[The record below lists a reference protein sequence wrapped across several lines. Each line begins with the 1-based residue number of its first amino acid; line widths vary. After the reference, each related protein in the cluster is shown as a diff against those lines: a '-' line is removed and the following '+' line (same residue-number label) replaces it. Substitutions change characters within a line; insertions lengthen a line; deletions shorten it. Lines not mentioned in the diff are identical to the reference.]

1 MASAENSSLKTAE
14 AEVQAHSAELHK
26 ELGLFDLVMAQVLL
40 VIVLDFFGTA
50 AKAGS
55 AHVVFWLVAFVL
67 FFIPLA
73 MVVAHLNR
81 LMPLEGG
88 LYEWARLAFNDQVG
102 FLVAWNLW
110 LFVMLYVAVIG
121 LVTTTF
127 VAYALGPAAAWIASS
142 RWLILAVS
150 FALILAM
157 MLLSA
162 LGLRVGKWLG
172 NAGSIATLITLAVL
186 IATPLLDRWRG
197 TLAEYH
203 PLRLVMP
210 PLTIFSLSVF
220 AKMMFGALSG
230 FEYVAIFA
238 GECRNP
244 ARNLTRSVL
253 ITAPFIALIYIF
265 ATSSILAFVS
275 PEAVDVVGP
284 IPQALRLGLRGL
296 GIGVPHVGVPHV
308 SPLLRDMGS
317 SAGLAG
323 LIVPLVIV
331 LLFMNYPTS
340 FSVYFSASA
349 RLPMVA
355 GWDHLLPAW
364 FTRLHVKYKTPVN
377 SILFLGAITLA
388 GSAAALIG
396 VGPQEAYELL
406 LTWAFTFYAIA
417 YLALFAIP
425 FLSPKNR
432 GLRPRLWL
440 RIAAVSGFLM
450 TLLYV
455 VLSIFPII
463 DVESSWGYSLKIAG
477 VVLGAN
483 LLGWM
488 IYRAGRRKNA
498 RDRPEAIS

>member
-1 MASAENSSLKTAE
+1 MTTENPIALRTAE
-14 AEVQAHSAELHK
+14 AEVQGHSAALRK

-55 AHVVFWLVAFVL
+55 AHVAFWLVAFVL

-88 LYEWARLAFNDQVG
+88 LYEWARLAFGDQVG

-127 VAYALGPAAAWIASS
+127 VAYALGPAAAWMASS
-142 RWLILAVS
+142 MGLILTVS
-150 FALILAM
+150 FALILGM
-157 MLLSA
+157 MFLTA
-162 LGLRVGKWLG
+162 LGLRVGKWLS

-186 IATPLLDRWRG
+186 IATPFLNRWRG

-210 PLTIFSLSVF
+210 PLTVFSLSVF

-265 ATSSILAFVS
+265 ATSSILAFIS
-275 PEAVDVVGP
+275 PESVDVVGP
-284 IPQALRLGLRGL
+284 IPQALRLGSRAL
-296 GIGVPHVGVPHV
+296 GFSGF
-308 SPLLRDMGS
+308 
-317 SAGLAG
+317 
-323 LIVPLVIV
+323 IVPLAIG
-331 LLFMNYPTS
+331 LLFVNYPTS

-355 GWDHLLPAW
+355 GWDHLLPEW
-364 FTRLHVKYKTPVN
+364 FTRLHARYKTPVN
-377 SILFLGAITLA
+377 SILVLGAVTLA
-388 GSAAALIG
+388 GSVVALIG

-425 FLSPKNR
+425 FLSPKER
-432 GLRPRLWL
+432 GLRPALWL

-463 DVESSWGYSLKIAG
+463 DVESSWKYSLKITI

-483 LLGWM
+483 GLGCA
-488 IYRAGRRKNA
+488 IYRTGARRQLG
-498 RDRPEAIS
+498 

>member
-1 MASAENSSLKTAE
+1 LDQSGSVPLATAE
-14 AEVQAHSAELHK
+14 KQIEAHSSVLRK
-26 ELGLFDLVMAQVLL
+26 ELGLFDLVLEQILL

-55 AHVVFWLVAFVL
+55 SHVAFWLLSYIL

-88 LYEWARLAFNDQVG
+88 LYEWARLAFGDQIG

-110 LFVMLYVAVIG
+110 LFVILYVAVIG

-127 VAYALGPAAAWIASS
+127 FAYALGPAAAWIASS
-142 RWLILAVS
+142 KWLIFAVS
-150 FALILAM
+150 AGFIAGM
-157 MLLSA
+157 SLLSA
-162 LGLRVGKWLG
+162 LGLGVGKWLG
-172 NAGSIATLITLAVL
+172 NIGSIATLTVLLLL
-186 IATPLLDRWRG
+186 IAAPPLNLWRG

-210 PLTIFSLSVF
+210 PLTVFSLSVF
-220 AKMMFGALSG
+220 TKMMFGALSG

-244 ARNLTRSVL
+244 ARNLARSVL
-253 ITAPFIALIYIF
+253 ITAPVIALIYIF

-275 PEAVDVVGP
+275 PETVDVVGP
-284 IPQALRLGLRGL
+284 IPQVLRLGSRASGF
-296 GIGVPHVGVPHV
+296 
-308 SPLLRDMGS
+308 
-317 SAGLAG
+317 AGF
-323 LIVPLVIV
+323 IVPFAIA
-331 LLFMNYPTS
+331 LLFVNYPTS

-355 GWDHLLPAW
+355 GWDRLLPDW
-364 FTRLHVKYKTPVN
+364 FTRLHARYKTPVN
-377 SILFLGAITLA
+377 SIIFLGAVTLA
-388 GSAAALIG
+388 GSVAALIG

-406 LTWAFTFYAIA
+406 LTWGFTFYGIA

-425 FLSPKNR
+425 FLSPKDR
-432 GLRPRLWL
+432 GLRPGIWL
-440 RIAAVSGFLM
+440 RLAAISGFLM
-450 TLLYV
+450 TFLYV
-455 VLSIFPII
+455 AFSIFPII
-463 DVESSWGYSLKIAG
+463 EVGNSSRYSVKIAA

-483 LLGWM
+483 FLGWM
-488 IYRAGRRKNA
+488 IYRAGQRKRIA
-498 RDRPEAIS
+498 ES

>member
-1 MASAENSSLKTAE
+1 LSSTDNSFLRTVE
-14 AEVQAHSAELHK
+14 AEVQAHSTELRK

-40 VIVLDFFGTA
+40 VMVLDFFGTA

-67 FFIPLA
+67 FFVPLA

-88 LYEWARLAFNDQVG
+88 LYEWARLAFGDQIG

-150 FALILAM
+150 IGSIGAM
-157 MLLSA
+157 MWLA
-162 LGLRVGKWLG
+162 TLGLRVGKWLS

-186 IATPLLDRWRG
+186 IATPLLNLWRG

-210 PLTIFSLSVF
+210 PLTVFSLSVF
-220 AKMMFGALSG
+220 TKMMFGALSG
-230 FEYVAIFA
+230 FEYVAIFS
-238 GECRNP
+238 GECRSP
-244 ARNLTRSVL
+244 ARNLARSVF

-265 ATSSILAFVS
+265 ATSSILAFVA

-284 IPQALRLGLRGL
+284 IPQTLRLGSRAFGFA
-296 GIGVPHVGVPHV
+296 GFVI
-308 SPLLRDMGS
+308 PL
-317 SAGLAG
+317 A
-323 LIVPLVIV
+323 IV
-331 LLFMNYPTS
+331 LLFVNYPTS

-355 GWDHLLPAW
+355 GWDHLLPGW
-364 FTRLHVKYKTPVN
+364 FTRLHAKYKTPVN
-377 SILFLGAITLA
+377 SILFLGAVTLA
-388 GSAAALIG
+388 GSAVALIG

-406 LTWAFTFYAIA
+406 LTWAFTFYAIV

-440 RIAAVSGFLM
+440 RLAAISGFLM

-463 DVESSWGYSLKIAG
+463 DVESSWGYCLKIAA

-483 LLGWM
+483 FVGWM
-488 IYRAGRRKNA
+488 IYRAGRR
-498 RDRPEAIS
+498 RSRTIG

>member
-1 MASAENSSLKTAE
+1 LTTENPIALRTAE
-14 AEVQAHSAELHK
+14 AEVQGHSAALRK

-55 AHVVFWLVAFVL
+55 AHVAFWLVAFVL

-88 LYEWARLAFNDQVG
+88 LYEWARLAFGDQVG

-127 VAYALGPAAAWIASS
+127 VAYALGPAAAWMASS
-142 RWLILAVS
+142 MGLILTVS
-150 FALILAM
+150 FALILGM
-157 MLLSA
+157 MFLTA
-162 LGLRVGKWLG
+162 LGLRVGKWLS

-186 IATPLLDRWRG
+186 IATPLLNRWRG

-210 PLTIFSLSVF
+210 PLTVFSLSVF

-265 ATSSILAFVS
+265 ATSSILAFIS
-275 PEAVDVVGP
+275 PETVDVVGP
-284 IPQALRLGLRGL
+284 IPQALRLGSRAFGFS
-296 GIGVPHVGVPHV
+296 GF
-308 SPLLRDMGS
+308 
-317 SAGLAG
+317 
-323 LIVPLVIV
+323 IVPLAIG
-331 LLFMNYPTS
+331 LLFVNYPTS

-355 GWDHLLPAW
+355 GWDHLLPEW
-364 FTRLHVKYKTPVN
+364 FTRLHARYKTPVN
-377 SILFLGAITLA
+377 SILVLGAVTLA
-388 GSAAALIG
+388 GSVVALIG

-425 FLSPKNR
+425 FLSPKER
-432 GLRPRLWL
+432 GLRPGLWL

-463 DVESSWGYSLKIAG
+463 DVESSWKYSLKITI

-483 LLGWM
+483 GLGCA
-488 IYRAGRRKNA
+488 IYRTGARRQLG
-498 RDRPEAIS
+498 

>member
-1 MASAENSSLKTAE
+1 MAENSIPLRAAE
-14 AEVQAHSAELHK
+14 AEVQAHSAELRK
-26 ELGLFDLVMAQVLL
+26 ELGLFDLVMAQILL

-88 LYEWARLAFNDQVG
+88 LYEWARLAFNDQIG

-110 LFVMLYVAVIG
+110 LFIVLYVAVIG
-121 LVTTTF
+121 LVTTSF

-142 RWLILAVS
+142 RWLILVVS
-150 FALILAM
+150 FGLIAAM
-157 MLLSA
+157 MWLAA
-162 LGLRVGKWLG
+162 LGLRFGKWLS
-172 NAGSIATLITLAVL
+172 NLGSIATLITLAVL
-186 IATPLLDRWRG
+186 IATPMLNLWRG
-197 TLAEYH
+197 TLSEYH

-210 PLTIFSLSVF
+210 PLTVFSLSVF
-220 AKMMFGALSG
+220 TKMMFGALSG

-238 GECRNP
+238 GECRSP
-244 ARNLTRSVL
+244 ARNLTRSVF

-284 IPQALRLGLRGL
+284 IPQALRLGAG
-296 GIGVPHVGVPHV
+296 GF
-308 SPLLRDMGS
+308 GS
-317 SAGLAG
+317 SAIAG
-323 LIVPLVIV
+323 LIVPLVII
-331 LLFMNYPTS
+331 LLFLNYPTS

-355 GWDHLLPAW
+355 GWDHLLPNW
-364 FTRLHVKYKTPVN
+364 FTRLHARHKTPVN
-377 SILFLGAITLA
+377 SILFLGAVTMA

-406 LTWAFTFYAIA
+406 LTWGFTFYAIA

-425 FLSPKNR
+425 VLSRKDR
-432 GLRPRLWL
+432 GLRPGWWL
-440 RIAAVSGFLM
+440 RLAAVSGFLM

-483 LLGWM
+483 FLGWM
-488 IYRAGRRKNA
+488 IYRAGRRKGHREIA
-498 RDRPEAIS
+498 

>member
-1 MASAENSSLKTAE
+1 MTTENPIALRTAE
-14 AEVQAHSAELHK
+14 AEVQGHSAALRK

-55 AHVVFWLVAFVL
+55 AHVAFWLVAFVL

-88 LYEWARLAFNDQVG
+88 LYEWARLAFGDQVG

-127 VAYALGPAAAWIASS
+127 VAYALGPAAAWMASS
-142 RWLILAVS
+142 MGLILTVS
-150 FALILAM
+150 FALILGM
-157 MLLSA
+157 MFLTA
-162 LGLRVGKWLG
+162 LGLRVGKWLS

-186 IATPLLDRWRG
+186 IATPFLNRWRG

-210 PLTIFSLSVF
+210 PLTVFSLSVF

-265 ATSSILAFVS
+265 ATSSILAFIS
-275 PEAVDVVGP
+275 PETVDVVGP
-284 IPQALRLGLRGL
+284 IPQALRLGSRAFGFS
-296 GIGVPHVGVPHV
+296 GF
-308 SPLLRDMGS
+308 
-317 SAGLAG
+317 
-323 LIVPLVIV
+323 IVPLAIG
-331 LLFMNYPTS
+331 LLFVNYPTS

-355 GWDHLLPAW
+355 GWDHLLPEW
-364 FTRLHVKYKTPVN
+364 FTRLHARYKTPVN
-377 SILFLGAITLA
+377 SILVLGAVTLA
-388 GSAAALIG
+388 GSVVALIG

-425 FLSPKNR
+425 FLSPKER
-432 GLRPRLWL
+432 GLRPALWL

-463 DVESSWGYSLKIAG
+463 DVESSWKYSLKIAI

-483 LLGWM
+483 GLGWA
-488 IYRAGRRKNA
+488 IYRTGTRRQLG
-498 RDRPEAIS
+498 

>member
-1 MASAENSSLKTAE
+1 MGLRTAR
-14 AEVQAHSAELHK
+14 AEVHAHSAELRK

-55 AHVVFWLVAFVL
+55 AHVVFWLIAFVS

-88 LYEWARLAFNDQVG
+88 LYEWARLAFGDQVG

-127 VAYALGPAAAWIASS
+127 VAYALGPAATWIAAS

-157 MLLSA
+157 MWMAA
-162 LGLRVGKWLG
+162 LGLRLGKWLS
-172 NAGSIATLITLAVL
+172 NAGSTATLITLAIL
-186 IATPLLDRWRG
+186 IATPLLNRWRG

-203 PLRLVMP
+203 PLRLAMP
-210 PLTIFSLSVF
+210 PLTFFSLSVF

-284 IPQALRLGLRGL
+284 IPQALRLG
-296 GIGVPHVGVPHV
+296 
-308 SPLLRDMGS
+308 S
-317 SAGLAG
+317 SAFGFAG
-323 LIVPLVIV
+323 FIVPLAIA
-331 LLFMNYPTS
+331 LLFVNYPTS

-355 GWDHLLPAW
+355 GWDHLLPEW
-364 FTRLHVKYKTPVN
+364 FTRLHAKYKTPVN
-377 SILFLGAITLA
+377 SILFLGAVTMA
-388 GSAAALIG
+388 GSVVALVG
-396 VGPQEAYELL
+396 AGPQEAYELL

-425 FLSPKNR
+425 FLSPKDR
-432 GLRPRLWL
+432 GLRPGLWL
-440 RIAAVSGFLM
+440 RLAAISGFLM

-455 VLSIFPII
+455 VLSIFPIV
-463 DVESSWGYSLKIAG
+463 DVESSWGYSVKIAT

-483 LLGWM
+483 LLGWA
-488 IYRAGRRKNA
+488 IYRAGRRKTGLT
-498 RDRPEAIS
+498 

>member
-1 MASAENSSLKTAE
+1 MTAENSTPLQAAE
-14 AEVQAHSAELHK
+14 AEVQAHSAGLRK

-55 AHVVFWLVAFVL
+55 AHVVFWLLAFVL

-73 MVVAHLNR
+73 MVVVHLNG

-88 LYEWARLAFNDQVG
+88 LYEWARLAFGDQIG

-127 VAYALGPAAAWIASS
+127 VAYTLGPAAAWIASS

-150 FALILAM
+150 FVLILAM
-157 MLLSA
+157 MLLA
-162 LGLRVGKWLG
+162 AFGLSVGKWLG
-172 NAGSIATLITLAVL
+172 NVGSIATLITLVVL
-186 IATPLLDRWRG
+186 IATPLLNLWRG
-197 TLAEYH
+197 TISEYR

-210 PLTIFSLSVF
+210 PLTLFSLSVF
-220 AKMMFGALSG
+220 TKMMFGALSG

-244 ARNLTRSVL
+244 ARNLARSVL

-284 IPQALRLGLRGL
+284 IPQALRLGSRAFGF
-296 GIGVPHVGVPHV
+296 
-308 SPLLRDMGS
+308 
-317 SAGLAG
+317 AGF
-323 LIVPLVIV
+323 IVPVIIV
-331 LLFMNYPTS
+331 LLFVNYPTS
-340 FSVYFSASA
+340 FSVYFSAST

-355 GWDHLLPAW
+355 GWDYLLPDW
-364 FTRLHVKYKTPVN
+364 FTSLHARYKTPVN
-377 SILFLGAITLA
+377 SILFLGAVTLA
-388 GSAAALIG
+388 GSATALIG

-425 FLSPKNR
+425 FLSPKER
-432 GLRPRLWL
+432 GLRPRWWL
-440 RIAAVSGFLM
+440 RLAAVSGFLM
-450 TLLYV
+450 TLVYV
-455 VLSIFPII
+455 VLSIFPVI
-463 DVESSWGYSLKIAG
+463 DVESSRGYSLKIAT

-483 LLGWM
+483 VLGWVL
-488 IYRAGRRKNA
+488 YRVGRR
-498 RDRPEAIS
+498 RGRRVIG

>member
-1 MASAENSSLKTAE
+1 MTIENPLAMRIAET
-14 AEVQAHSAELHK
+14 EVRAHSAVLRK

-55 AHVVFWLVAFVL
+55 SHVAFWLVALIL

-88 LYEWARLAFNDQVG
+88 LYEWARLAFGDRIG
-102 FLVAWNLW
+102 FLVAWNLG
-110 LFVMLYVAVIG
+110 LFVTLYVAVIG

-127 VAYALGPAAAWIASS
+127 VAYALGPAAAWMATS
-142 RWLILAVS
+142 RWLILTVS
-150 FALILAM
+150 LVLILALTLM
-157 MLLSA
+157 AA
-162 LGLRVGKWLG
+162 LGLRVGKWLS
-172 NAGSIATLITLAVL
+172 NVGSIATLIALAVL
-186 IATPLLDRWRG
+186 IATPLLNRWHG
-197 TLAEYH
+197 MLAVYR

-210 PLTIFSLSVF
+210 PLTVFSLSVF
-220 AKMMFGALSG
+220 TKMMFGALSG

-275 PEAVDVVGP
+275 PEAVDVVAP
-284 IPQALRLGLRGL
+284 IPQALRLGSRAL
-296 GIGVPHVGVPHV
+296 GFSGF
-308 SPLLRDMGS
+308 L
-317 SAGLAG
+317 
-323 LIVPLVIV
+323 VPLVIV
-331 LLFMNYPTS
+331 LLFVNYPTS

-364 FTRLHVKYKTPVN
+364 FTRLHAKHKTPVN
-377 SILFLGAITLA
+377 SILFLGAVTLA
-388 GSAAALIG
+388 GSVAALIG

-406 LTWAFTFYAIA
+406 LTWGFTFYAIA

-425 FLSPKNR
+425 FLSAKER
-432 GLRPRLWL
+432 GLRPGLWL
-440 RIAAVSGFLM
+440 RTAAVSGFLM

-455 VLSIFPII
+455 VLSIVPIV
-463 DVESSWGYSLKIAG
+463 DVKSSWGYSLKIAA

-483 LLGWM
+483 ALGWL
-488 IYRAGRRKNA
+488 IYRAGQRR
-498 RDRPEAIS
+498 REP

>member
-1 MASAENSSLKTAE
+1 MTTENPIALRTAE
-14 AEVQAHSAELHK
+14 AEVQGHSAALRK

-55 AHVVFWLVAFVL
+55 AHVAFWLVAFVL

-88 LYEWARLAFNDQVG
+88 LYEWARLAFGDQVG

-127 VAYALGPAAAWIASS
+127 VAYALGPAAAWMASS
-142 RWLILAVS
+142 MGLILTVS
-150 FALILAM
+150 FALILGM
-157 MLLSA
+157 MFLTA
-162 LGLRVGKWLG
+162 LGLRVGKWLS

-186 IATPLLDRWRG
+186 IATPFLNRWRG

-210 PLTIFSLSVF
+210 PLTVFSLSVF

-265 ATSSILAFVS
+265 ATSSILAFIS
-275 PEAVDVVGP
+275 PETVDVVGP
-284 IPQALRLGLRGL
+284 IPQALRLGSRAFGFS
-296 GIGVPHVGVPHV
+296 GF
-308 SPLLRDMGS
+308 
-317 SAGLAG
+317 
-323 LIVPLVIV
+323 IVPLAIG
-331 LLFMNYPTS
+331 LLFVNYPTS

-355 GWDHLLPAW
+355 GWDHLLPEW
-364 FTRLHVKYKTPVN
+364 FTRLHARYKTPVN
-377 SILFLGAITLA
+377 SILVLGAVTLA
-388 GSAAALIG
+388 GSVVALIG

-425 FLSPKNR
+425 FLSPKER
-432 GLRPRLWL
+432 GLRPGLWL

-463 DVESSWGYSLKIAG
+463 DVESSWKYSLKITI

-483 LLGWM
+483 GLGCA
-488 IYRAGRRKNA
+488 IYRTGARRQLG
-498 RDRPEAIS
+498 

>member
-1 MASAENSSLKTAE
+1 LTTENPIALRTAE
-14 AEVQAHSAELHK
+14 AEVQGHSAALRK

-50 AKAGS
+50 AKAGP

-88 LYEWARLAFNDQVG
+88 LYEWARLAFGDQIG

-150 FALILAM
+150 FGLILAM
-157 MLLSA
+157 MLMAA
-162 LGLRVGKWLG
+162 LGLRIGKWLS
-172 NAGSIATLITLAVL
+172 NAGSIATLITLALL
-186 IATPLLDRWRG
+186 IATPLLNRLRG
-197 TLAEYH
+197 TLPEYH
-203 PLRLVMP
+203 PLRLAMP
-210 PLTIFSLSVF
+210 PLTVFSLSVF

-275 PEAVDVVGP
+275 RDAVDVVGP
-284 IPQALRLGLRGL
+284 IPQALRLGLRGF
-296 GIGVPHVGVPHV
+296 GF
-308 SPLLRDMGS
+308 
-317 SAGLAG
+317 AGF
-323 LIVPLVIV
+323 IVPLAIV
-331 LLFMNYPTS
+331 LLFVNYPTS

-355 GWDHLLPAW
+355 GWDKLVPDW
-364 FTRLHVKYKTPVN
+364 FTRLHPRYKTPVN

-388 GSAAALIG
+388 GSVVALIG

-406 LTWAFTFYAIA
+406 LTWGFTFYAIA

-425 FLSPKNR
+425 FLSPKER
-432 GLRPRLWL
+432 GLRPGLWL
-440 RIAAVSGFLM
+440 RAAALSGFLM

-455 VLSIFPII
+455 VLSIFPIV
-463 DVESSWGYSLKIAG
+463 DVESSWAYSVKIVT

-488 IYRAGRRKNA
+488 IYRAGRGRSRSRSDDCLSN
-498 RDRPEAIS
+498 S

>member
-1 MASAENSSLKTAE
+1 LASDDTIALRTSE
-14 AEVQAHSAELHK
+14 AELRAHSESLRK
-26 ELGLFDLVMAQVLL
+26 ELGLFDLVMAQFLL

-55 AHVVFWLVAFVL
+55 SHVAFWLVAFIL

-88 LYEWARLAFNDQVG
+88 LYEWARMAFGDQVG

-127 VAYALGPAAAWIASS
+127 VAYALGPTAAWMASS

-150 FALILAM
+150 LVLILGM
-157 MLLSA
+157 MFLTA
-162 LGLRVGKWLG
+162 LGLQVGKWLS
-172 NAGSIATLITLAVL
+172 NAGSIATLITLVLL
-186 IATPLLDRWRG
+186 IATPLLSRWRG

-210 PLTIFSLSVF
+210 PLTVFSLSVF
-220 AKMMFGALSG
+220 TKMMFGALSG

-253 ITAPFIALIYIF
+253 ITAPFIALLYIF

-284 IPQALRLGLRGL
+284 IPQALWLGSRGF
-296 GIGVPHVGVPHV
+296 
-308 SPLLRDMGS
+308 
-317 SAGLAG
+317 GLAG
-323 LIVPLVIV
+323 IIVPLAIV
-331 LLFMNYPTS
+331 LLFLNYPTS

-355 GWDHLLPAW
+355 GWDHLLPEW
-364 FTRLHVKYKTPVN
+364 FTRLHSRYKTPVN
-377 SILFLGAITLA
+377 SILFLGAVTLA
-388 GSAAALIG
+388 GSVFALIG

-425 FLSPKNR
+425 FLSPKDR
-432 GLRPRLWL
+432 GLRPGLWL
-440 RIAAVSGFLM
+440 RLAAASGFLM

-455 VLSIFPII
+455 VLSIFPIV
-463 DVESSWGYSLKIAG
+463 DVQSSWGYSVKITA

-483 LLGWM
+483 LLGWA
-488 IYRAGRRKNA
+488 IYRGSRR
-498 RDRPEAIS
+498 RRIEIT

>member
-1 MASAENSSLKTAE
+1 LTMENPITIRTAE
-14 AEVQAHSAELHK
+14 TEVQAHSAVLRK

-55 AHVVFWLVAFVL
+55 SHVAFWLVAFVL

-73 MVVAHLNR
+73 MVVAYLNR

-88 LYEWARLAFNDQVG
+88 LYEWARLAFGDQIG

-110 LFVMLYVAVIG
+110 LFVTLYVAVIG

-127 VAYALGPAAAWIASS
+127 VAYALGPAAAWMASS
-142 RWLILAVS
+142 RWLILTVS

-157 MLLSA
+157 MLMAA
-162 LGLRVGKWLG
+162 LGLRVGKWLS
-172 NAGSIATLITLAVL
+172 NVGSIATLITLVVL
-186 IATPLLDRWRG
+186 IATPLLNRWHG
-197 TLAEYH
+197 TLAAYH

-210 PLTIFSLSVF
+210 PLTVFSLSVF
-220 AKMMFGALSG
+220 TKMMFGALSG

-275 PEAVDVVGP
+275 PDAVDVVAP
-284 IPQALRLGLRGL
+284 IPQALRLGSRAFGFSGFL
-296 GIGVPHVGVPHV
+296 
-308 SPLLRDMGS
+308 
-317 SAGLAG
+317 
-323 LIVPLVIV
+323 VPLAIV
-331 LLFMNYPTS
+331 LLFVNYPTS

-364 FTRLHVKYKTPVN
+364 FTRLHAKYKTPVN
-377 SILFLGAITLA
+377 SILFLGAVTLA
-388 GSAAALIG
+388 GSVAALIG

-406 LTWAFTFYAIA
+406 LTWGFTFYAIA

-425 FLSPKNR
+425 FLSAKER
-432 GLRPRLWL
+432 GLRPGLWL
-440 RIAAVSGFLM
+440 RAAAVSGFLM

-455 VLSIFPII
+455 VLSIFPIV
-463 DVESSWGYSLKIAG
+463 DVESSWGYSLKIAA

-483 LLGWM
+483 ILGWL
-488 IYRAGRRKNA
+488 IYRAGRQRQ
-498 RDRPEAIS
+498 RQ

>member
-1 MASAENSSLKTAE
+1 MRTAG
-14 AEVQAHSAELHK
+14 AEVQAHSAELRK

-40 VIVLDFFGTA
+40 VIVVDFFGTA

-55 AHVVFWLVAFVL
+55 AHVVFWLVAFVP

-88 LYEWARLAFNDQVG
+88 LYEWARLAFGDQIG

-127 VAYALGPAAAWIASS
+127 TAYALGPAAAWIASS
-142 RWLILAVS
+142 RGLILVVS
-150 FALILAM
+150 SALILAM
-157 MLLSA
+157 MWLTA
-162 LGLRVGKWLG
+162 LGLGVGKWLG
-172 NAGSIATLITLAVL
+172 NVGSIAVLITLAVL
-186 IATPLLDRWRG
+186 IAAPLLNLWRG
-197 TLAEYH
+197 TLSEYH

-210 PLTIFSLSVF
+210 PLTLFSLSVF

-275 PEAVDVVGP
+275 PGAVDVVGP
-284 IPQALRLGLRGL
+284 IPQALRLGARGF
-296 GIGVPHVGVPHV
+296 GF
-308 SPLLRDMGS
+308 
-317 SAGLAG
+317 AGG
-323 LIVPLVIV
+323 FVVPLAII
-331 LLFMNYPTS
+331 LLFVNYPTT

-355 GWDHLLPAW
+355 GWDRLLPDW
-364 FTRLHVKYKTPVN
+364 FTRLHSKYKTPVN
-377 SILFLGAITLA
+377 SILFLGAVTLA

-406 LTWAFTFYAIA
+406 LTWGFTFYAIA

-425 FLSPKNR
+425 FLSPKDR
-432 GLRPRLWL
+432 GLRPRWWL
-440 RIAAVSGFLM
+440 RLAAVSGFLM
-450 TLLYV
+450 TLVYV
-455 VLSIFPII
+455 VLSIFPVI
-463 DVESSWGYSLKIAG
+463 DVESSRGYSIKIAT

-483 LLGWM
+483 VLGW
-488 IYRAGRRKNA
+488 ILYRAGRRKGRLTA
-498 RDRPEAIS
+498 G

>member
-1 MASAENSSLKTAE
+1 MTTENPIALRTAE
-14 AEVQAHSAELHK
+14 AEVQGHSAALRK

-55 AHVVFWLVAFVL
+55 AHVAFWLVAFVL

-88 LYEWARLAFNDQVG
+88 LYEWARLAFGDQVG

-127 VAYALGPAAAWIASS
+127 VAYALGPAAAWMASS
-142 RWLILAVS
+142 MGLILTVS
-150 FALILAM
+150 FALILGM
-157 MLLSA
+157 MFLTA
-162 LGLRVGKWLG
+162 LGLRVGKWLS

-186 IATPLLDRWRG
+186 IATPLLNRWRG

-210 PLTIFSLSVF
+210 PLTVFSLSVF

-265 ATSSILAFVS
+265 ATSSILAFIS
-275 PEAVDVVGP
+275 PETVDVVGP
-284 IPQALRLGLRGL
+284 IPQALRLGSRAL
-296 GIGVPHVGVPHV
+296 GFSGF
-308 SPLLRDMGS
+308 
-317 SAGLAG
+317 
-323 LIVPLVIV
+323 IVPLAIG
-331 LLFMNYPTS
+331 LLFVNYPTS

-355 GWDHLLPAW
+355 GWDHLLPEW
-364 FTRLHVKYKTPVN
+364 FTRLHARYKTPVN
-377 SILFLGAITLA
+377 SILVLGAVTLA
-388 GSAAALIG
+388 GSVVALIG

-425 FLSPKNR
+425 FLSPKER
-432 GLRPRLWL
+432 GLRPGLWL

-463 DVESSWGYSLKIAG
+463 DVESSSKYSLKITI

-483 LLGWM
+483 GLGCA
-488 IYRAGRRKNA
+488 IYRTGARRQLG
-498 RDRPEAIS
+498 

>member
-1 MASAENSSLKTAE
+1 LTAENSTPLRAAE
-14 AEVQAHSAELHK
+14 ADVQVHSAGLRQ
-26 ELGLFDLVMAQVLL
+26 ELGLFDLVMAQMLL

-50 AKAGS
+50 AKAGP
-55 AHVVFWLVAFVL
+55 AHVVFWLIAIVL

-73 MVVAHLNR
+73 LVVVHLNR

-88 LYEWARLAFNDQVG
+88 LYEWARLAFGDQIG

-127 VAYALGPAAAWIASS
+127 LAYALGPAAAWIASN

-150 FALILAM
+150 FGLILGM
-157 MLLSA
+157 MWLTA

-172 NAGSIATLITLAVL
+172 NAGSIATVVTLAIL
-186 IATPLLDRWRG
+186 IATPLVDRWRG
-197 TLAEYH
+197 ALSEYH

-210 PLTIFSLSVF
+210 PLTVFSLSVF
-220 AKMMFGALSG
+220 TKMMFGALSG

-238 GECRNP
+238 GECRN
-244 ARNLTRSVL
+244 AGRNLTRSVF

-265 ATSSILAFVS
+265 ATSSILVFVA
-275 PEAVDVVGP
+275 PDAVDVVGP
-284 IPQALRLGLRGL
+284 IPQALRVGLHASGTRGFD
-296 GIGVPHVGVPHV
+296 
-308 SPLLRDMGS
+308 S
-317 SAGLAG
+317 LAG
-323 LIVPLVIV
+323 FIMPLAIV
-331 LLFMNYPTS
+331 LLFVNYPTS

-355 GWDHLLPAW
+355 GWDHLLPEW
-364 FTRLHVKYKTPVN
+364 FTRLHAKYKTPVN
-377 SILFLGAITLA
+377 SILFLGGLTLA

-440 RIAAVSGFLM
+440 RVAAMSGFLM

-463 DVESSWGYSLKIAG
+463 DVENPRAYFLKIAG

-483 LLGWM
+483 LLGWA
-488 IYRAGRRKNA
+488 IYRTGRTK
-498 RDRPEAIS
+498 DRPVLQ

>member
-1 MASAENSSLKTAE
+1 MSTENPIALRAAE
-14 AEVQAHSAELHK
+14 AEVQAHSAGLRR
-26 ELGLFDLVMAQVLL
+26 ELGLFDLVMAQILL

-50 AKAGS
+50 VKAGS
-55 AHVVFWLVAFVL
+55 AHVAFWLVAFVL
-67 FFIPLA
+67 FFTPLA

-88 LYEWARLAFNDQVG
+88 LYEWARVAFGDQIG

-127 VAYALGPAAAWIASS
+127 VAYALGPAAAWMASS
-142 RWLILAVS
+142 RGLILAVS
-150 FALILAM
+150 FALIAGM
-157 MLLSA
+157 MFLTA
-162 LGLRVGKWLG
+162 LGLRVGKWLS

-186 IATPLLDRWRG
+186 IATPLLNRWRG

-210 PLTIFSLSVF
+210 PLTVFSLSVF
-220 AKMMFGALSG
+220 TKMMFGALSG

-238 GECRNP
+238 GECRSP

-275 PEAVDVVGP
+275 PETVDVVGP
-284 IPQALRLGLRGL
+284 IPQALRLGSQAF
-296 GIGVPHVGVPHV
+296 GV
-308 SPLLRDMGS
+308 S
-317 SAGLAG
+317 SF
-323 LIVPLVIV
+323 IVPLAIV
-331 LLFMNYPTS
+331 LLFVNYPTS

-355 GWDHLLPAW
+355 GWDHLLPEW
-364 FTRLHVKYKTPVN
+364 FTHLHARYKTPIN
-377 SILFLGAITLA
+377 SIFFLGGVTLA
-388 GSAAALIG
+388 GSIAALIG
-396 VGPQEAYELL
+396 VGPQEAYEIL
-406 LTWAFTFYAIA
+406 LTWSFTFYAVA

-425 FLSPKNR
+425 FLSPKER
-432 GLRPRLWL
+432 GLRPGLWL
-440 RIAAVSGFLM
+440 RGAAVSGFLM

-463 DVESSWGYSLKIAG
+463 GVESSWKYSLKIAA

-483 LLGWM
+483 VLGWTL
-488 IYRAGRRKNA
+488 YRAGSRRQN
-498 RDRPEAIS
+498 R

>member
-1 MASAENSSLKTAE
+1 LTTENPIALRTAE
-14 AEVQAHSAELHK
+14 AEVQGHSAALRK

-55 AHVVFWLVAFVL
+55 AHVAFWLVAFVL

-88 LYEWARLAFNDQVG
+88 LYEWARLAFGDQVG

-127 VAYALGPAAAWIASS
+127 VAYALGPAAAWMASS
-142 RWLILAVS
+142 MGLILTVS
-150 FALILAM
+150 FALILGM
-157 MLLSA
+157 MFLTA
-162 LGLRVGKWLG
+162 LGLRVGKWLS

-186 IATPLLDRWRG
+186 IATPFLNRWRG

-210 PLTIFSLSVF
+210 PLTVFSLSVF

-265 ATSSILAFVS
+265 ATSSILAFIS
-275 PEAVDVVGP
+275 PETVDVVGP
-284 IPQALRLGLRGL
+284 IPQALRLGSRAL
-296 GIGVPHVGVPHV
+296 GFSGF
-308 SPLLRDMGS
+308 
-317 SAGLAG
+317 
-323 LIVPLVIV
+323 IVPLAIG
-331 LLFMNYPTS
+331 LLFVNYPTS

-355 GWDHLLPAW
+355 GWDHLLPEW
-364 FTRLHVKYKTPVN
+364 FTRLHARYKTPVN
-377 SILFLGAITLA
+377 SILVLGAVTLA
-388 GSAAALIG
+388 GSVVALIG

-425 FLSPKNR
+425 FLSPKER
-432 GLRPRLWL
+432 GLRPALWL

-463 DVESSWGYSLKIAG
+463 DVESSWKYSLKIAI

-483 LLGWM
+483 GLGWA
-488 IYRAGRRKNA
+488 IYRTGARRQLG
-498 RDRPEAIS
+498 

>member
-1 MASAENSSLKTAE
+1 MTAENSTPLRAAE
-14 AEVQAHSAELHK
+14 ADVQVHSAGLRQ
-26 ELGLFDLVMAQVLL
+26 ELGLFDLVMAQMLL

-50 AKAGS
+50 AKAGP
-55 AHVVFWLVAFVL
+55 AHVVFWLIAIVL

-73 MVVAHLNR
+73 LVVVHLNR

-88 LYEWARLAFNDQVG
+88 LYEWARLAFGDQIG

-127 VAYALGPAAAWIASS
+127 LAYALGPAAAWIASN

-150 FALILAM
+150 FGLILGM
-157 MLLSA
+157 MWLTA

-172 NAGSIATLITLAVL
+172 NAGSIATVVTLAIL
-186 IATPLLDRWRG
+186 IATPLVDRWRG
-197 TLAEYH
+197 ALSEYH

-210 PLTIFSLSVF
+210 PLTVFSLSVF
-220 AKMMFGALSG
+220 TKMMFGALSG

-238 GECRNP
+238 GECRN
-244 ARNLTRSVL
+244 AGRNLTRSVF

-265 ATSSILAFVS
+265 ATSSILVFVA
-275 PEAVDVVGP
+275 PDAVDVVGP
-284 IPQALRLGLRGL
+284 IPQALRVGLHASGTRGFD
-296 GIGVPHVGVPHV
+296 
-308 SPLLRDMGS
+308 S
-317 SAGLAG
+317 LAG
-323 LIVPLVIV
+323 FIMPLAIV
-331 LLFMNYPTS
+331 LLFVNYPTS

-355 GWDHLLPAW
+355 GWDHLLPEW
-364 FTRLHVKYKTPVN
+364 FTRLHAKYKTPVN
-377 SILFLGAITLA
+377 SILFLGGLTLA

-440 RIAAVSGFLM
+440 RVAAMSGFLM

-463 DVESSWGYSLKIAG
+463 DVENPRAYFLKIAG

-483 LLGWM
+483 LLGWA
-488 IYRAGRRKNA
+488 IYRTGRTK
-498 RDRPEAIS
+498 DRPVLQ

>member
-1 MASAENSSLKTAE
+1 MTTENPIALRTAE
-14 AEVQAHSAELHK
+14 AEVQGHSAALRK

-55 AHVVFWLVAFVL
+55 AHVAFWLVAFVL

-88 LYEWARLAFNDQVG
+88 LYEWARLAFGDQVG

-127 VAYALGPAAAWIASS
+127 VAYALGPAAAWMASS
-142 RWLILAVS
+142 MGLILTVS
-150 FALILAM
+150 FALILGM
-157 MLLSA
+157 MFLTA
-162 LGLRVGKWLG
+162 LGLRVGKWLS

-186 IATPLLDRWRG
+186 IATPLLNRWRG

-210 PLTIFSLSVF
+210 PLTVFSLSVF

-265 ATSSILAFVS
+265 ATSSILAFIS
-275 PEAVDVVGP
+275 PESVDVVGP
-284 IPQALRLGLRGL
+284 IPQALRLGSRAFGFS
-296 GIGVPHVGVPHV
+296 GF
-308 SPLLRDMGS
+308 
-317 SAGLAG
+317 
-323 LIVPLVIV
+323 IVPLAIV
-331 LLFMNYPTS
+331 LLFVNYPTS

-355 GWDHLLPAW
+355 GWDHLLPEW
-364 FTRLHVKYKTPVN
+364 FTRLHARYKTPVN
-377 SILFLGAITLA
+377 SILVLGAVTLA
-388 GSAAALIG
+388 GSVVALIG

-425 FLSPKNR
+425 FLSPKER
-432 GLRPRLWL
+432 GLRPGLWL

-463 DVESSWGYSLKIAG
+463 DVESSWKYSLKITI

-483 LLGWM
+483 GLGCA
-488 IYRAGRRKNA
+488 IYRTGARRQLG
-498 RDRPEAIS
+498 

>member
-1 MASAENSSLKTAE
+1 MTTENPIALRTAE
-14 AEVQAHSAELHK
+14 AEVQGHSAALRK

-55 AHVVFWLVAFVL
+55 AHVAFWLVAFVL

-88 LYEWARLAFNDQVG
+88 LYEWARLAFGDQVG

-127 VAYALGPAAAWIASS
+127 VAYALGPAAAWMASS
-142 RWLILAVS
+142 MGLILTVS
-150 FALILAM
+150 FALILGM
-157 MLLSA
+157 MFLTA
-162 LGLRVGKWLG
+162 LGLRVGKWLS

-186 IATPLLDRWRG
+186 IATPFLNRWRG

-210 PLTIFSLSVF
+210 PLTVFSLSVF

-265 ATSSILAFVS
+265 ATSSILAFIS
-275 PEAVDVVGP
+275 PETVDVVGP
-284 IPQALRLGLRGL
+284 IPQALRLGSRAFGFS
-296 GIGVPHVGVPHV
+296 GF
-308 SPLLRDMGS
+308 
-317 SAGLAG
+317 
-323 LIVPLVIV
+323 IVPLAIV
-331 LLFMNYPTS
+331 LLFVNYPTS

-355 GWDHLLPAW
+355 GWDHLLPEW
-364 FTRLHVKYKTPVN
+364 FTRLHARYKTPVN
-377 SILFLGAITLA
+377 SILVLGAVTLA
-388 GSAAALIG
+388 GSVVALIG

-425 FLSPKNR
+425 FLSPKER
-432 GLRPRLWL
+432 GLRPALWL

-463 DVESSWGYSLKIAG
+463 DVESSWKYSLKIAI

-483 LLGWM
+483 GLGWA
-488 IYRAGRRKNA
+488 IYRTGARRQLG
-498 RDRPEAIS
+498 

>member
-1 MASAENSSLKTAE
+1 MTTENPIALRTAE
-14 AEVQAHSAELHK
+14 AEVQGHSAALRK

-55 AHVVFWLVAFVL
+55 AHVAFWLVAFVL

-88 LYEWARLAFNDQVG
+88 LYEWARLAFGDQVG

-127 VAYALGPAAAWIASS
+127 VAYALGPAAAWMASS
-142 RWLILAVS
+142 MGLILTVS
-150 FALILAM
+150 FALILGM
-157 MLLSA
+157 MFLTA
-162 LGLRVGKWLG
+162 LGLRVGKWLS

-186 IATPLLDRWRG
+186 IATPLLNRWRG

-210 PLTIFSLSVF
+210 PLTVFSLSVF

-265 ATSSILAFVS
+265 ATSSILAFIS
-275 PEAVDVVGP
+275 PETVDVVGP
-284 IPQALRLGLRGL
+284 IPQALRLGSRAFGFS
-296 GIGVPHVGVPHV
+296 GF
-308 SPLLRDMGS
+308 
-317 SAGLAG
+317 
-323 LIVPLVIV
+323 IVPLAIG
-331 LLFMNYPTS
+331 LLFVNYPTS

-355 GWDHLLPAW
+355 GWDHLLPEW
-364 FTRLHVKYKTPVN
+364 FTRLHARYKTPVN
-377 SILFLGAITLA
+377 SILVLGAVTLA
-388 GSAAALIG
+388 GSVVALIG

-425 FLSPKNR
+425 FLSPKER
-432 GLRPRLWL
+432 GLRPGLWL

-463 DVESSWGYSLKIAG
+463 DVESSWKYSLKITI

-483 LLGWM
+483 GLGCA
-488 IYRAGRRKNA
+488 IYRTGARRQLG
-498 RDRPEAIS
+498 

>member
-1 MASAENSSLKTAE
+1 MTTENPIALRTAE
-14 AEVQAHSAELHK
+14 AEVQGHSAALRK

-55 AHVVFWLVAFVL
+55 AHVAFWLVAFVL

-88 LYEWARLAFNDQVG
+88 LYEWARLAFGDQVG

-127 VAYALGPAAAWIASS
+127 VAYALGPAAAWMASS
-142 RWLILAVS
+142 MGLILTVS
-150 FALILAM
+150 FALILGM
-157 MLLSA
+157 MFLTA
-162 LGLRVGKWLG
+162 LGLRVGKWLS

-186 IATPLLDRWRG
+186 IATPFLNRWRG

-210 PLTIFSLSVF
+210 PLTVFSLSVF

-265 ATSSILAFVS
+265 ATSSILAFIS
-275 PEAVDVVGP
+275 PESVDVVGP
-284 IPQALRLGLRGL
+284 IPQALRLGSRAL
-296 GIGVPHVGVPHV
+296 GFSGF
-308 SPLLRDMGS
+308 
-317 SAGLAG
+317 
-323 LIVPLVIV
+323 IVPLAIG
-331 LLFMNYPTS
+331 LLFVNYPTS

-355 GWDHLLPAW
+355 GWDHLLPEW
-364 FTRLHVKYKTPVN
+364 FTRLHARYKTPVN
-377 SILFLGAITLA
+377 SILVLGAVTLA
-388 GSAAALIG
+388 GSVVALIG

-425 FLSPKNR
+425 FLSPKER
-432 GLRPRLWL
+432 GLRPGLWL

-463 DVESSWGYSLKIAG
+463 DVESSWKYSLKIAI

-483 LLGWM
+483 GLGWA
-488 IYRAGRRKNA
+488 IYRTGARRQLG
-498 RDRPEAIS
+498 

>member
-1 MASAENSSLKTAE
+1 MDENSIALRTAE
-14 AEVQAHSAELHK
+14 AEAKTHSAALRK

-55 AHVVFWLVAFVL
+55 AHVAFWLIAFVL

-88 LYEWARLAFNDQVG
+88 LYEWARVAFGDRIG

-127 VAYALGPAAAWIASS
+127 VAYALGPAAAWMASS
-142 RWLILAVS
+142 RWLILIVS
-150 FALILAM
+150 SALIAGM
-157 MLLSA
+157 MFLTA

-186 IATPLLDRWRG
+186 IATPLLNRWRG

-203 PLRLVMP
+203 PLHLVMP
-210 PLTIFSLSVF
+210 PLTVFSLSVF
-220 AKMMFGALSG
+220 TKMMFGALSG

-238 GECRNP
+238 GECRSP

-275 PEAVDVVGP
+275 PQAVDVVGP
-284 IPQALRLGLRGL
+284 IPQALRLGSRAFGL
-296 GIGVPHVGVPHV
+296 SGF
-308 SPLLRDMGS
+308 
-317 SAGLAG
+317 
-323 LIVPLVIV
+323 IVPLAIV
-331 LLFMNYPTS
+331 LLFVNYPTS

-355 GWDHLLPAW
+355 GWDHLLPEW
-364 FTRLHVKYKTPVN
+364 FTHLHPRYKTPIN
-377 SILFLGAITLA
+377 SILFLGGVTLA
-388 GSAAALIG
+388 GSIIALIG
-396 VGPQEAYELL
+396 VGPQEAYEIL
-406 LTWAFTFYAIA
+406 LTWSFTFYAVA

-425 FLSPKNR
+425 FLSPKER

-440 RIAAVSGFLM
+440 RAAAVSGFLM
-450 TLLYV
+450 TLLYI

-463 DVESSWGYSLKIAG
+463 GVENSWNYSLKIAA

-483 LLGWM
+483 LLGWAF
-488 IYRAGRRKNA
+488 YRAGARRQGKA
-498 RDRPEAIS
+498 